1 MISQQKYPKVSKR
14 MKKNK
19 NKTGIFNPKKML
31 LSDKSAFSVKEAYKT
46 LRTNVMFSLP
56 GKESKCIGV
65 ASPDRGDGKSS
76 VAINLAIS
84 FAQINKKSIIVDCDL
99 RLPTIASKLQIESS
113 PGLSNF
119 LSGNQESEHPLIRR
133 SGEYG
138 IDIMTAGD
146 IPPDPTAL
154 IGSKQMESFV
164 ALLKKYY
171 DYIIIDFPPATI
183 VSDAA
188 LLSNIVDG
196 YLIVLRHNESEYS
209 KVSETLRQMQ
219 FADAKILGFVYN
231 GKEEHKKYYRKGKYS
246 KYYYSYYYYKK
257 SE

>member
-1 MISQQKYPKVSKR
+1 
-14 MKKNK
+14 MKKKN
-19 NKTGIFNPKKML
+19 NKTVLFDPKKML

-46 LRTNVMFSLP
+46 LRTNIRFSLP

-65 ASPDRGDGKSS
+65 VSPDRGDGKSS

-84 FAQINKKSIIVDCDL
+84 FSQIRKKVIIVDCDL
-99 RLPTIASKLQIESS
+99 RLPTIATKLQIEPK

-119 LSGNQESEHPLIRR
+119 LSGNQESDQPLIRR
-133 SGEYG
+133 SSEYG

-154 IGSKQMESFV
+154 LGSNQMTEFIM
-164 ALLKKYY
+164 LLKKYY
-171 DYIIIDFPPATI
+171 DYIILDFPPATI
-183 VSDAA
+183 VSDSA
-188 LLSNIVDG
+188 LLSKIVDG
-196 YLIVLRHNESEYS
+196 YLVVLRHNDSEFS
-209 KVSETLRQMQ
+209 KINETLRQMQ

-231 GKEEHKKYYRKGKYS
+231 GKEEHKKYYKRGKYS
-246 KYYYSYYYYKK
+246 KYYYNYYYYKK

>member
-1 MISQQKYPKVSKR
+1 MSLKKK
-14 MKKNK
+14 KKN
-19 NKTGIFNPKKML
+19 NKTVLFDPKKML

-46 LRTNVMFSLP
+46 LRTNIMFSLP

-65 ASPDRGDGKSS
+65 VSPDRGDGKSS

-84 FAQINKKSIIVDCDL
+84 FSQIRKKVIIVDCDL
-99 RLPTIASKLQIESS
+99 RLPTIATKLQIEPK

-119 LSGNQESEHPLIRR
+119 LSGNQESDQPLIRR
-133 SGEYG
+133 SSEYG

-154 IGSKQMESFV
+154 LGSNQMTEFIM
-164 ALLKKYY
+164 LLKKYY
-171 DYIIIDFPPATI
+171 DYIILDFPPATI
-183 VSDAA
+183 VSDSA
-188 LLSNIVDG
+188 LLSKIVDG
-196 YLIVLRHNESEYS
+196 YLVVLRHNDSEFS
-209 KVSETLRQMQ
+209 KINETLRQMQ

-231 GKEEHKKYYRKGKYS
+231 GKEEHKKYYKRGKYS
-246 KYYYSYYYYKK
+246 KYYYNYYYYKK

>member
-1 MISQQKYPKVSKR
+1 

-19 NKTGIFNPKKML
+19 TKTVIFNPKKML

-56 GKESKCIGV
+56 GKDSKCIGIV
-65 ASPDRGDGKSS
+65 SPERGDGKSS

-84 FAQINKKSIIVDCDL
+84 FSQINKKVIIVDCDL
-99 RLPTIASKLQIESS
+99 RLPTIASKLGIEAK

-119 LSGNQESEHPLIRR
+119 LSGNQDSDQPLIRR
-133 SGEYG
+133 SSEYG

-154 IGSKQMESFV
+154 IGSKQMDAFIE
-164 ALLKKYY
+164 LLKKYY
-171 DYIIIDFPPATI
+171 DYIILDFPPATI

-188 LLSNIVDG
+188 SMSRIVDG
-196 YLIVLRHNESEYS
+196 YLIVIRHNSSEYS
-209 KVSETLRQMQ
+209 KINETLRQMN
-219 FADAKILGFVYN
+219 FADAKLLGFVYN
-231 GKEEHKKYYRKGKYS
+231 GKDEQKKYYKNGKYS
-246 KYYYSYYYYKK
+246 KDYYNYYYYKK

>member
-1 MISQQKYPKVSKR
+1 

-19 NKTGIFNPKKML
+19 NNTDLFDPKRML

-65 ASPDRGDGKSS
+65 VSPDRGDGKSS
-76 VAINLAIS
+76 IAINLAIS
-84 FAQINKKSIIVDCDL
+84 FSQINKKVIIVDCDL
-99 RLPTIASKLQIESS
+99 RLPTIASKLGIESK
-113 PGLSNF
+113 PGLSNY
-119 LSGNQESEHPLIRR
+119 LSGDLESTKPLIRR
-133 SGEYG
+133 SSEYG
-138 IDIMTAGD
+138 IDIMTSGD
-146 IPPDPTAL
+146 IPPDSTVL
-154 IGSKQMESFV
+154 ITSKQMDAFIE
-164 ALLKKYY
+164 LLKKYY
-171 DYIIIDFPPATI
+171 DYIILDFPPATI

-188 LLSNIVDG
+188 SMSRVLDG
-196 YLIVLRHNESEYS
+196 YLIVIRHRESEIS
-209 KVSETLRQMQ
+209 KIKETLRQMQ

-246 KYYYSYYYYKK
+246 KYYYNNYYKK

>member
-1 MISQQKYPKVSKR
+1 
-14 MKKNK
+14 MKKKN
-19 NKTGIFNPKKML
+19 NKTVLFDPKKML

-65 ASPDRGDGKSS
+65 VSPDRGDGKSS

-84 FAQINKKSIIVDCDL
+84 FSQIRKKVIIVDCAL
-99 RLPTIASKLQIESS
+99 RLPTIATKLQIEPK

-119 LSGNQESEHPLIRR
+119 LSGNQESDQPLIRR
-133 SGEYG
+133 SSEYG

-154 IGSKQMESFV
+154 LGSNQMTEFIM
-164 ALLKKYY
+164 LLKKYY
-171 DYIIIDFPPATI
+171 DYIILDFPPATI
-183 VSDAA
+183 VSDSA
-188 LLSNIVDG
+188 LLSKIVDG
-196 YLIVLRHNESEYS
+196 YLVVLRHNDSEFS
-209 KVSETLRQMQ
+209 KINETLRQMQ

-231 GKEEHKKYYRKGKYS
+231 GKEEHKKYYKRGKYS
-246 KYYYSYYYYKK
+246 KYYYNYYYYKK

>member
-1 MISQQKYPKVSKR
+1 

-19 NKTGIFNPKKML
+19 NKTVLFDPKKML
-31 LSDKSAFSVKEAYKT
+31 LSDKSAFSVKETYKT

-56 GKESKCIGV
+56 GKGSKCIGV
-65 ASPDRGDGKSS
+65 VSPDRGDGKSS

-84 FAQINKKSIIVDCDL
+84 FSQIGKKSIIVDCDL
-99 RLPTIASKLQIESS
+99 RLPTIASKLQIDPK

-119 LSGNQESEHPLIRR
+119 LSGNQESDQPLIRR
-133 SGEYG
+133 SSEYG

-154 IGSKQMESFV
+154 LGSNQMTEFIM
-164 ALLKKYY
+164 LLKKYY
-171 DYIIIDFPPATI
+171 DYIILDFPPATI

-188 LLSNIVDG
+188 LLSEIVDG
-196 YLIVLRHNESEYS
+196 YLLVIRHNESEYS
-209 KVSETLRQMQ
+209 KINETLRQMQ
-219 FADAKILGFVYN
+219 FADANILGFVYN
-231 GKEEHKKYYRKGKYS
+231 GKEEHKKYYKHGKYN
-246 KYYYSYYYYKK
+246 KYYYNYYYYKK